1 MIKKKILFVI
11 ESLGAAGAEK
21 SLVTFLSVLDKEK
34 YEIDLQ
40 LFSYGGEF
48 EKYLS
53 NEVNLLPPLGYTAFT
68 NQNILCQFFSFK
80 YNYLLA
86 RLRYSFSIR
95 KKGLRNKDRARLF
108 WKYVS
113 DSIPQSKKKYDI
125 AVAYAQDLPTLY
137 VVDKVHADNKFAWV
151 NVRYTPEGVNY
162 DYYKHYYSQIN
173 HIIAVS
179 QSAYEEFAEVYP
191 CYKDKMIVIKDML
204 DADLINKLSIE
215 KQEIEY
221 DEGIPALLTVA
232 RLNKPQKGYDIC
244 LEACRTL
251 KDRNIKFKWYAIGCG
266 DYRAEMELFIA
277 KHHIE
282 DYFVFLGTTPNPY
295 PYIKNCTLYV
305 QTSRHEGFG
314 LSIAEARI
322 LNRPVVTTEFDAVW
336 NQMVQGENG
345 LVVSQDP
352 VAVADAIEK
361 LLYDKNL
368 YNKIISYQKK
378 EKKGNTEEIDIFYK
392 LVDEK

>member
-125 AVAYAQDLPTLY
+125 YDILQRELIMIIINIIIPKQIILLQYLSLPMKNLQKY
-137 VVDKVHADNKFAWV
+137 IH
-151 NVRYTPEGVNY
+151 
-162 DYYKHYYSQIN
+162 
-173 HIIAVS
+173 
-179 QSAYEEFAEVYP
+179 
-191 CYKDKMIVIKDML
+191 VIK
-204 DADLINKLSIE
+204 
-215 KQEIEY
+215 
-221 DEGIPALLTVA
+221 
-232 RLNKPQKGYDIC
+232 
-244 LEACRTL
+244 
-251 KDRNIKFKWYAIGCG
+251 IK
-266 DYRAEMELFIA
+266 
-277 KHHIE
+277 
-282 DYFVFLGTTPNPY
+282 
-295 PYIKNCTLYV
+295 
-305 QTSRHEGFG
+305 
-314 LSIAEARI
+314 
-322 LNRPVVTTEFDAVW
+322 
-336 NQMVQGENG
+336 
-345 LVVSQDP
+345 
-352 VAVADAIEK
+352 
-361 LLYDKNL
+361 
-368 YNKIISYQKK
+368 
-378 EKKGNTEEIDIFYK
+378 
-392 LVDEK
+392 